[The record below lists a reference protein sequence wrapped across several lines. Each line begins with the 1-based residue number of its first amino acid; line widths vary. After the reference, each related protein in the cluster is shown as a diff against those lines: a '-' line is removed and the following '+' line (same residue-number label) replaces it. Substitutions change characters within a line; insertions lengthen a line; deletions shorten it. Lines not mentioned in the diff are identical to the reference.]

1 MLSWKRYVVCMD
13 HGLITIQIEHEMS
26 SFQGLGF
33 YVYKNPE
40 AVAQRSYTH
49 AALNYITEKD
59 PVSWI
64 APPPT
69 LTQIRKKTAQ
79 PGSPG
84 KVKHSIL
91 ILITI
96 QIEH

>member
-1 MLSWKRYVVCMD
+1 MD

-40 AVAQRSYTH
+40 AVAQRSYTY

-59 PVSWI
+59 PVS
-64 APPPT
+64 
-69 LTQIRKKTAQ
+69 
-79 PGSPG
+79 
-84 KVKHSIL
+84 
-91 ILITI
+91 
-96 QIEH
+96 

>member
-1 MLSWKRYVVCMD
+1 MKKICCMY
-13 HGLITIQIEHEMS
+13 G
-26 SFQGLGF
+26 
-33 YVYKNPE
+33 
-40 AVAQRSYTH
+40 
-49 AALNYITEKD
+49 
-59 PVSWI
+59 SWI
-64 APPPT
+64 NNNTDRTLDVVFSRVRVLRLQKPRSSSPKELHVCRVELHYRERSCFLNCPPPT

-91 ILITI
+91 RLITI